1 MNTGAIVSQAPLVPI
16 EHVEG
21 KKYYILIP
29 QEIACLGGIFVL
41 FMLK

>member
-1 MNTGAIVSQAPLVPI
+1 MHTEAIVSQVPI